1 MATLKNTDGI
11 VLQGWMVTELH
22 LELGDLIAF
31 ALVHQFA
38 QSNAGLYKGNTRY
51 LSDWTGWS
59 ERTSRAHLLALQ
71 QRGLIVEVRGR
82 EDNSP
87 FCYYK
92 LGPAFPEELKSTPQ
106 KLQDDPANFSESTP
120 QKLQKAPRK
129 NCGEDNNVLDNK
141 YNNIHATLSRAL
153 VRDNPPT
160 EKEVAEY
167 ARQRGF
173 ADPAGFA
180 AYYIAVQTEAGWMSG
195 KGKNR
200 KPIDNWKLNV
210 LAWEPNHK
218 FDTFNSPTPKAPS
231 PRPSTAGAVINP
243 NDFWK

>member
-22 LELGDLIAF
+22 LELGDLITF
-31 ALVHQFA
+31 ALVHQFC
-38 QSNAGLYKGNTRY
+38 QSNAGEYYGNTAY
-51 LSDWTGWS
+51 LSSWTGWS
-59 ERTSRAHLLALQ
+59 ENTSRRHLTNLVEA
-71 QRGLIVEVRGR
+71 GLIEPVRGR
-82 EDNSP
+82 ENNLNFCRYHLSP
-87 FCYYK
+87 DFYEK
-92 LGPAFPEELKSTPQ
+92 HPAKIEGSPLK
-106 KLQDDPANFSESTP
+106 NCGVTP
-120 QKLQKAPRK
+120 QKLQKAPLK
-129 NCGEDNNVLDNK
+129 NCGEDNNNVDNNKDNK
-141 YNNIHATLSRAL
+141 HATLSRAL

-218 FDTFNSPTPKAPS
+218 FDTYNSPTPKAPS
-231 PRPSTAGAVINP
+231 PRPSTAGAVNNP
-243 NDFWK
+243 NQFWK